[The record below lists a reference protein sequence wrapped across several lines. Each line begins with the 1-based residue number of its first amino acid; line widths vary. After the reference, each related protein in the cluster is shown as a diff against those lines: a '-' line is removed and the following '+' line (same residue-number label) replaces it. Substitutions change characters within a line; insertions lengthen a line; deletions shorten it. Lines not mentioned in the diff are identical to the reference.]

1 VRAQPS
7 DAVAPE
13 ASSPPVTQLVIGS
26 LALVLVGGILMAAQ
40 FPDPPLTA
48 PVLLLVGSA
57 VLFASCMVLL
67 TRQPVFAWGVLA
79 QVGRWALLAYVVIA
93 GMIEYSFVHNHATG
107 TPLLVLSLMLVM
119 FSLDVALSIG
129 YSVARFAEP
138 SQS

>member
-1 VRAQPS
+1 VSAHPS

-13 ASSPPVTQLVIGS
+13 APSPPVTQLVIGS
-26 LALVLVGGILMAAQ
+26 LALVLVGGILMASQ

-57 VLFASCMVLL
+57 VLFASCIVLL
-67 TRQPVFAWGVLA
+67 TRQPVFAWGVLT

-107 TPLLVLSLMLVM
+107 TPLLVLTLMLGM

-129 YSVARFAEP
+129 YSVARFAGP
-138 SQS
+138 AQR

>member
-1 VRAQPS
+1 MSAQPP
-7 DAVAPE
+7 DAVAPH
-13 ASSPPVTQLVIGS
+13 AASPPVTPLVIGS
-26 LALVLVGGILMAAQ
+26 LALVLVGGILMAAR

-57 VLFASCMVLL
+57 ALFAGCIVLL

-93 GMIEYSFVHNHATG
+93 GMIEYSFIRNHATG
-107 TPLLVLSLMLVM
+107 TPLLVLTLMLVM

-138 SQS
+138 AQR

>member
-67 TRQPVFAWGVLA
+67 TRQPVFAWGVLT
-79 QVGRWALLAYVVIA
+79 QVGRWSLLAYVVIA
-93 GMIEYSFVHNHATG
+93 GMIEYSFIHNHATG
-107 TPLLVLSLMLVM
+107 TPLLVLTLMLVM

-138 SQS
+138 AQS

>member
-1 VRAQPS
+1 MSAQPP
-7 DAVAPE
+7 DAVAPQ
-13 ASSPPVTQLVIGS
+13 AASPPVTQLVIGS

-48 PVLLLVGSA
+48 PVLLLAGSA
-57 VLFASCMVLL
+57 VLFAGCIVLL
-67 TRQPVFAWGVLA
+67 TRQPVFPWGVLA

-93 GMIEYSFVHNHATG
+93 GMIEYSFIHNHATG
-107 TPLLVLSLMLVM
+107 TPLLVLTLMLVM

-138 SQS
+138 AQS

>member
-1 VRAQPS
+1 VSAQPS

-13 ASSPPVTQLVIGS
+13 APSPPVTQLVIGS

-48 PVLLLVGSA
+48 PVLLLMGSA
-57 VLFASCMVLL
+57 VLFASCIVIL

-107 TPLLVLSLMLVM
+107 TPLLVLTLMLVM

-138 SQS
+138 AQH

>member
-1 VRAQPS
+1 VSTQLP
-7 DAVAPE
+7 DVVAPE
-13 ASSPPVTQLVIGS
+13 AASPPVTQLAIGS

-40 FPDPPLTA
+40 FPDPPLTV

-57 VLFASCMVLL
+57 VLFASCIVLL

-79 QVGRWALLAYVVIA
+79 QVGRWTLLAYVVIA
-93 GMIEYSFVHNHATG
+93 GMIEYSFIHNHATG
-107 TPLLVLSLMLVM
+107 TPLLVLTLMLVM

-138 SQS
+138 AQH